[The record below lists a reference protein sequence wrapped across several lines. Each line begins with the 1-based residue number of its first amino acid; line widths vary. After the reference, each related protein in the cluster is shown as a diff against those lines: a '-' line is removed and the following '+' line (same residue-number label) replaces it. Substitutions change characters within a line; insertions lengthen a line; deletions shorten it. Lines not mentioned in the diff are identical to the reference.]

1 MCAQFR
7 CFWSAKQGIRAN
19 VNAVGWLVSRFEQ
32 DVRSFVIPLGPCH
45 CCPRLGCSH
54 LDSSLASRV
63 VQSWHPV
70 NHGCLDGERT
80 IVIALCVWRLLST
93 SWHRENDGCPDG
105 ERMIVIALWVC
116 KWMKHSR
123 ATSVCVVVLL
133 FSGAERI
140 TWEFKLGSFGHHFY
154 DVRLELN

>member
-1 MCAQFR
+1 M
-7 CFWSAKQGIRAN
+7 KG
-19 VNAVGWLVSRFEQ
+19 V
-32 DVRSFVIPLGPCH
+32 PM
-45 CCPRLGCSH
+45 
-54 LDSSLASRV
+54 
-63 VQSWHPV
+63 
-70 NHGCLDGERT
+70 
-80 IVIALCVWRLLST
+80 
-93 SWHRENDGCPDG
+93 G

-140 TWEFKLGSFGHHFY
+140 TWESAWASDIIFY